1 MTTERTNSALID
13 RRPAHGQVRR
23 LAETIDVLNQTLH
36 LAGSV
41 MLGADDIGTRPRA
54 AKTRFMVDLYEGP
67 DRY

>member
-1 MTTERTNSALID
+1 
-13 RRPAHGQVRR
+13 
-23 LAETIDVLNQTLH
+23 
-36 LAGSV
+36 